1 MADPITLGL
10 LGLGVARAGA
20 GIAQGIGQVRAA
32 RAAELT
38 PQQEAEL
45 RELRE
50 RQRRGELG
58 LTEAEEGALRR
69 QFETAQMGAA
79 RDLQGL
85 ALTQQAAQVAGG
97 RAISGREI
105 FLQEQAEQQALRTMQ
120 QQEQTAILQAEQ
132 AAEQEQRARIAAL
145 ETQQQTAEAA
155 LRAAR
160 AATVAGALGGAADV
174 GSQALQMA
182 QQSKLADAAV
192 PKLDTRSVA
201 LAFQPQPVGRSFGGL
216 VPNPLEGPV
225 YETNPAVFGFR

>member
-1 MADPITLGL
+1 
-10 LGLGVARAGA
+10 
-20 GIAQGIGQVRAA
+20 
-32 RAAELT
+32 
-38 PQQEAEL
+38 
-45 RELRE
+45 
-50 RQRRGELG
+50 
-58 LTEAEEGALRR
+58 
-69 QFETAQMGAA
+69 
-79 RDLQGL
+79 
-85 ALTQQAAQVAGG
+85 
-97 RAISGREI
+97 
-105 FLQEQAEQQALRTMQ
+105 MQ

-132 AAEQEQRARIAAL
+132 AAEQEQRVRIAAL

>member
-85 ALTQQAAQVAGG
+85 ALTQQAAQQAGG

-120 QQEQTAILQAEQ
+120 QQEQTAVLQAEQ

-145 ETQQQTAEAA
+145 ETQQQSAEAA

-182 QQSKLADAAV
+182 QQTKLAEAQV
-192 PKLDTRSVA
+192 PKLSDLDLLRLYGPTA
-201 LAFQPQPVGRSFGGL
+201 TDRSFGGL
-216 VPNPLEGPV
+216 IPS
-225 YETNPAVFGFR
+225 